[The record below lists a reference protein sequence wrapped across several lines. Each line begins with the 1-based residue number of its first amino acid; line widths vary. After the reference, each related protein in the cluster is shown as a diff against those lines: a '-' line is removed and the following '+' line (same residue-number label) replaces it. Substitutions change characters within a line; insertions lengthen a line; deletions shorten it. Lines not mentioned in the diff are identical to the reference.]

1 MTTGTTQK
9 FIDRGHKAEGVL
21 PEKRGKILL
30 VTSSLL
36 VDRVFLYTDVVS
48 SLSRSYDVVVWA
60 ASFDNHRAR
69 SMWGSCPAD
78 VEPLP
83 AVRPF
88 REMPYNYLRRLNEFA
103 WDYRMR
109 IPSRMSMMKHVRDKR
124 LDLKVRSMKLPARL
138 VAACRAERIFENRL
152 ERLLLSFPRSPEAE
166 ARLRELRPSA
176 VVITG
181 PFQFEQPAIMA
192 AAKKLGIPV
201 LAYIPSWDNVS
212 TKNRMVFK
220 YDGYVVWT
228 EGIKKELHEVYPATR
243 RKPVYVVG
251 AAQFDIFDREEFLQT
266 REDFCREQGL
276 DPNIPIIVYAIGSP
290 NFLKE
295 HHGAI
300 DLARRIES
308 GELGQ
313 VQMLVRPHPI
323 HDKAQLKE
331 MFRRFGRF
339 AKVQETADAGTSLV
353 ARSQDES
360 QIREWIN
367 TFRHA
372 DVVVNLSSTVT
383 VDAAIFDKPIVNL
396 DFDPQPGQADQELIR
411 DVNHKWNHFKPVAE
425 SEGIW
430 LVNDFDELANAVK
443 TYLRDPSLH
452 RAKRKWLAEYV
463 CGWID
468 GKCGLRMS
476 EAIGDFTAR
485 SGLAEDAMPGLGSR
499 LDVRLGTR

>member
-1 MTTGTTQK
+1 MTTGITPK
-9 FIDRGHKAEGVL
+9 FVDRGHKTESAR

-48 SLSRSYDVVVWA
+48 SLANSYDVVVWA
-60 ASFDNHRAR
+60 ASFGNHRAR
-69 SMWGSCPAD
+69 SMWDTCPAE

-138 VAACRAERIFENRL
+138 VAACRAERIFENQL
-152 ERLLLSFPRSPEAE
+152 EKLLLSFPRSPEAE

-212 TKNRMVFK
+212 TKNRMVFT

-228 EGIKKELHEVYPATR
+228 EKIKKELREIYPTAR
-243 RKPVYVVG
+243 NKPVYVVG
-251 AAQFDIFDREEFLQT
+251 AAQFDIFGREEFRQE
-266 REDFCREQGL
+266 RGEFCREQGL

-300 DLARRIES
+300 ELARRIER

-331 MFRRFGRF
+331 MFRRFGRY
-339 AKVQETADAGTSLV
+339 AKVQETADADTSLV

-383 VDAAIFDKPIVNL
+383 VDAAIFDRPIVNL

-411 DVNHKWNHFKPVAE
+411 DVNHMWNHFKPVAE
-425 SEGIW
+425 SGGIW
-430 LVNDFDELANAVK
+430 LVNDFDELANAVN

-476 EAIGDFTAR
+476 EAIGDFTTR
-485 SGLAEDAMPGLGSR
+485 TGLAEDVTAGLDGR
-499 LDVRLGTR
+499 LDVRLGTQ